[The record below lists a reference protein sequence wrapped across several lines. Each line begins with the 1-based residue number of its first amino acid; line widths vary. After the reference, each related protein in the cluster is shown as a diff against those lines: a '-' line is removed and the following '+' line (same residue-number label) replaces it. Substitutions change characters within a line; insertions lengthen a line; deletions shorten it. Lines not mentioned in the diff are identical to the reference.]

1 MATSIPSKPRRRF
14 TWIVVLVGLLEIAAL
29 VAFFA
34 VKGVATT
41 VCSVAAAT
49 APAQDTAS
57 GSAAPPVAGA
67 AGGASGGAAGGAV
80 APPPVAA
87 DQSGGAVQ
95 SPIPSAPASEAPAAS
110 AAPDTSAQAGA
121 GGNPA
126 DVKVSGDTNQIVDP
140 NCVAKTAA
148 GLLSENTPAPG
159 PTCGPMKQP
168 EALKAAEKQIQ
179 N

>member
-1 MATSIPSKPRRRF
+1 MPS
-14 TWIVVLVGLLEIAAL
+14 
-29 VAFFA
+29 
-34 VKGVATT
+34 
-41 VCSVAAAT
+41 AAAS
-49 APAQDTAS
+49 Q
-57 GSAAPPVAGA
+57 GA
-67 AGGASGGAAGGAV
+67 AAA
-80 APPPVAA
+80 
-87 DQSGGAVQ
+87 
-95 SPIPSAPASEAPAAS
+95 
-110 AAPDTSAQAGA
+110 AAPDSSAQTGV

-140 NCVAKTAA
+140 NCVGKTAA

>member
-1 MATSIPSKPRRRF
+1 MATAIPPKPRRRF

-34 VKGVATT
+34 VKGIATT
-41 VCSVAAAT
+41 VCSIAAST
-49 APAQDTAS
+49 APAQPAS
-57 GSAAPPVAGA
+57 SGA
-67 AGGASGGAAGGAV
+67 AGGAAGTALVPPPAAADLGGGAA
-80 APPPVAA
+80 
-87 DQSGGAVQ
+87 Q
-95 SPIPSAPASEAPAAS
+95 SPIPSAAASEAATAT
-110 AAPDTSAQAGA
+110 AAPDESAQAGA

-126 DVKVSGDTNQIVDP
+126 DVKVQGDTNQIVDP

-148 GLLSENTPAPG
+148 GLLSENTPVPG

>member
-1 MATSIPSKPRRRF
+1 MATLTPPKPRRRF
-14 TWIVVLVGLLEIAAL
+14 TWIVVLVGLIEIAAL

-34 VKGVATT
+34 VKGVATS

-49 APAQDTAS
+49 APAQDAAA

-67 AGGASGGAAGGAV
+67 AGSAPGGAAGGAV
-80 APPPVAA
+80 APPPAAA
-87 DQSGGAVQ
+87 DLDSGAAQ
-95 SPIPSAPASEAPAAS
+95 SPIPSAPASEAAAAA
-110 AAPDTSAQAGA
+110 AAPDSSAQTGA

-140 NCVAKTAA
+140 NCVAKTTA

-168 EALKAAEKQIQ
+168 EALKAAEKQIEK
-179 N
+179 

>member
-1 MATSIPSKPRRRF
+1 MATTIPPKPRRRG

-41 VCSVAAAT
+41 VCSVAAA
-49 APAQDTAS
+49 
-57 GSAAPPVAGA
+57 AAPQDASA
-67 AGGASGGAAGGAV
+67 SGGASGGAVGGAM
-80 APPPVAA
+80 APPPATA
-87 DQSGGAVQ
+87 DQGGGAAG
-95 SPIPSAPASEAPAAS
+95 SPMPSAAAS
-110 AAPDTSAQAGA
+110 QAAAAAAAAPDSSAQAGA

>member
-1 MATSIPSKPRRRF
+1 MATSIPSKPRRRG

-49 APAQDTAS
+49 APAQDAS
-57 GSAAPPVAGA
+57 GSAVPPVAGA
-67 AGGASGGAAGGAV
+67 AGSASGGAAGGAV

-87 DQSGGAVQ
+87 DQGGGAAQ
-95 SPIPSAPASEAPAAS
+95 SPIPTAPASEAAIATS
-110 AAPDTSAQAGA
+110 APDSSAEAGA

-126 DVKVSGDTNQIVDP
+126 DVKVQGDTNQIVDP
-140 NCVAKTAA
+140 NCVGKTAA

>member
-1 MATSIPSKPRRRF
+1 MATSIQSKPRRRG
-14 TWIVVLVGLLEIAAL
+14 TWIVVFVGLLEIAAL

-49 APAQDTAS
+49 APAQGAAS

-67 AGGASGGAAGGAV
+67 AGGAAGGAV

-87 DQSGGAVQ
+87 DQGAGAAQ
-95 SPIPSAPASEAPAAS
+95 SPIPSASASEAVAAS
-110 AAPDTSAQAGA
+110 SAPDSSAQAGA

-148 GLLSENTPAPG
+148 GLLSENTPVPG

>member
-1 MATSIPSKPRRRF
+1 MATSTVSKPRRRL

-49 APAQDTAS
+49 APAQETSS

-67 AGGASGGAAGGAV
+67 AGGAAGGAM
-80 APPPVAA
+80 APPPAAA
-87 DQSGGAVQ
+87 DQSGGAAQ
-95 SPIPSAPASEAPAAS
+95 SPIPSAPASEAAAAAS
-110 AAPDTSAQAGA
+110 APDTSAQAGA

-140 NCVAKTAA
+140 NCVGKTAA

>member
-1 MATSIPSKPRRRF
+1 MATTIPPKPRRRL
-14 TWIVVLVGLLEIAAL
+14 TWIVVLVGLFEIAAL

-41 VCSVAAAT
+41 ACRVAAAT
-49 APAQDTAS
+49 APTQDAAS
-57 GSAAPPVAGA
+57 GA
-67 AGGASGGAAGGAV
+67 AGGAAGSAIE
-80 APPPVAA
+80 PPSVAA
-87 DQSGGAVQ
+87 DQGGGAAQ
-95 SPIPSAPASEAPAAS
+95 SPIPSATAAAT
-110 AAPDTSAQAGA
+110 AAPDESAQPGT
-121 GGNPA
+121 GGNSA
-126 DVKVSGDTNQIVDP
+126 DVKVRGDTNQIVDP

-148 GLLSENTPAPG
+148 GLLSENTPVPG

>member
-1 MATSIPSKPRRRF
+1 MATSTPPKPRRRF

-49 APAQDTAS
+49 APAQETSS

-67 AGGASGGAAGGAV
+67 AGGAAGGAM
-80 APPPVAA
+80 APPPAAA
-87 DQSGGAVQ
+87 DQSGGAAQ
-95 SPIPSAPASEAPAAS
+95 SPIPSAPASEAAAAVS
-110 AAPDTSAQAGA
+110 GPNSSAQAGA

-140 NCVAKTAA
+140 NCVGKTAA
-148 GLLSENTPAPG
+148 GLLSENTPPPG